1 MSHNISTLLFD
12 LDGTLID
19 TNELII
25 QSFLHTLEKY
35 FPNQYTRED
44 VIHFMGPPLE
54 ETFTKVD
61 PERMELLRETYLEFN
76 RTQHDHYVTEFPG
89 VYEAVAKLYK
99 AGYKMGVV
107 TTKRNEIAQMGLEL
121 TGLTP
126 FFDIVIAF
134 DHVAKV
140 KPDPEGIHKA
150 LAYFNAAPD
159 EAIMIGDNYH
169 DIEAGKNAGTKTAGV
184 AWSLKGKEF
193 LQRWEPDYM
202 LETMGDMLDILGVK
216 QE

>member
-76 RTQHDHYVTEFPG
+76 RT
-89 VYEAVAKLYK
+89 LYK
-99 AGYKMGVV
+99 
-107 TTKRNEIAQMGLEL
+107 L
-121 TGLTP
+121 P
-126 FFDIVIAF
+126 
-134 DHVAKV
+134 
-140 KPDPEGIHKA
+140 
-150 LAYFNAAPD
+150 
-159 EAIMIGDNYH
+159 
-169 DIEAGKNAGTKTAGV
+169 
-184 AWSLKGKEF
+184 
-193 LQRWEPDYM
+193 
-202 LETMGDMLDILGVK
+202 
-216 QE
+216 